1 MGPLKSRVP
10 VTMPVTPKSD
20 YPLLIDFC
28 FNAIIIGEKF
38 LPVKLLYTE
47 C

>member
-1 MGPLKSRVP
+1 MLVTLKY
-10 VTMPVTPKSD
+10 D
-20 YPLLIDFC
+20 YPLPIDFC

-38 LPVKLLYTE
+38 LPVKLIYIE